1 MLWHKIFAVAV
12 NILIRI
18 IIIVLTHDIKF
29 VSKEQVPFE
38 DDSKMLT
45 IGNTGRMHKFVV
57 SFLPIKANC

>member
-12 NILIRI
+12 NILIRL
-18 IIIVLTHDIKF
+18 IIVLIHDTNF
-29 VSKEQVPFE
+29 VSKEQSPFE